1 MKRMERFQNEFAK
14 WMRGDVP
21 VVNDAD
27 LTAEQISA
35 NNIVLFGDPGSNQV
49 LARILD
55 DLPPLEWT
63 AEELKIAGQDYD
75 VAANVPVLIYPNPL
89 NPNRYVVINSG
100 HTFGET
106 EFRGTN
112 ALLVP
117 RLGDWAVLS
126 TADES
131 TVAAGLFDEQ
141 WR

>member
-1 MKRMERFQNEFAK
+1 MKRMERFQNEYAK
-14 WMRGDVP
+14 WLRGDVP

-27 LTAEQISA
+27 LTAEQIAA

-55 DLPPLEWT
+55 DLTPLEWT
-63 AEELKIAGQDYD
+63 AEGLKVAGKDYD
-75 VAANVPVLIYPNPL
+75 VAANLPVLIYPNPL

-106 EFRGTN
+106 EFLGTN
-112 ALLVP
+112 ALLFP